1 MYDLVR
7 RYYHDVY
14 QQKDEDQEVSPGEL
28 QELRA
33 QLKMVIKLQ
42 GNNSILSDQAKDK
55 FLREVCEFYSG
66 TVSMY

>member
-14 QQKDEDQEVSPGEL
+14 RQQDEDQEVSPREL

-33 QLKMVIKLQ
+33 QLEMVIKLQ
-42 GNNSILSDQAKDK
+42 GNNSILSDPKKAK
-55 FLREVCEFYSG
+55 FLRDVQEFYSG